1 MGLFRYLLLLLLL
14 VPLLDIYLLIK
25 VGGVIGALP
34 TVFLVV
40 FTAVLG
46 ALLVRAQGFS
56 TLGRVRE
63 ALARGEVPAL
73 QMLEGM
79 VLLVSGVLLLTPGF
93 VTDTLGFLCLV
104 PTIRQRLIMAFLKRT
119 RIVVTEQQP
128 ATAKDEGPRT
138 LEGEYWRNDERH

>member
-1 MGLFRYLLLLLLL
+1 MGLFRFLLLLLLL
-14 VPLLDIYLLIK
+14 VPVLEIYLLIK

-46 ALLVRAQGFS
+46 ALLVRAQGFA

-93 VTDTLGFLCLV
+93 FTDTLGFLCLV
-104 PTIRQRLIMAFLKRT
+104 PAIRQRLIMGFLKRAG
-119 RIVVTEQQP
+119 VVTGQKP
-128 ATAKDEGPRT
+128 APAKDEGPRT
-138 LEGEYWRNDERH
+138 LEGEYWRNDERR